1 MNCAVH
7 TDTPAAAYCRTC
19 GKALCENC
27 KRDVMGAIYCEPCIA
42 ARLQGGAP
50 MPGQPVAAVPVVVP
64 GAPSPG
70 IALLLGF
77 IPGVGAMYNGQ
88 FMKAFV
94 HVGIFVMLIVAADHF
109 GIFGIM
115 IAFWVWYMAFDA
127 YKTAQARQL
136 GLPLPDP
143 LGIDRMFG
151 LQETQGAAT
160 AAGFASPSTT
170 ATPGGAAVPPGTAG
184 VPVYPVQTVAPPPAQ
199 ENSPTGAVILI
210 VLGVFFLLGTSGWL
224 HTEHTWPLILIGIG
238 VWLAYKRSTQ
248 QRK

>member
-7 TDTPAAAYCRTC
+7 TDTPAAAFCRTC

-42 ARLQGGAP
+42 ARLQGNP
-50 MPGQPVAAVPVVVP
+50 PVTGQPVVAVPVAVA

-94 HVGIFVMLIVAADHF
+94 HVGIFVMLIVATDHF
-109 GIFGIM
+109 GLFGIL

-143 LGIDRMFG
+143 LGIDKMFG
-151 LQETQGAAT
+151 LHEGQSATGIAA
-160 AAGFASPSTT
+160 PVST
-170 ATPGGAAVPPGTAG
+170 AVPPGTVG
-184 VPVYPVQTVAPPPAQ
+184 VPVYPVQTAPPAPQ
-199 ENSPTGAVILI
+199 ESTPTGAVILI
-210 VLGVFFLLGTSGWL
+210 VLGVFFLLGTSGFL
-224 HTEHTWPLILIGIG
+224 RTEHTWPLFLIGIG

-248 QRK
+248 RK

>member
-1 MNCAVH
+1 MV
-7 TDTPAAAYCRTC
+7 
-19 GKALCENC
+19 
-27 KRDVMGAIYCEPCIA
+27 
-42 ARLQGGAP
+42 Q
-50 MPGQPVAAVPVVVP
+50 

-94 HVGIFVMLIVAADHF
+94 HVGIFVMLIVATDHF
-109 GIFGIM
+109 GLFGIM

-151 LQETQGAAT
+151 LQESHGGSSSFGFTSPAAT
-160 AAGFASPSTT
+160 SSATTRAGSRGSSA
-170 ATPGGAAVPPGTAG
+170 GTAG
-184 VPVYPVQTVAPPPAQ
+184 VPVYPVQTVAPPPPQ
-199 ENSPTGAVILI
+199 ESSPTGAVILI

-224 HTEHTWPLILIGIG
+224 RTEHTWPLILIGIG

-248 QRK
+248 QRR

>member
-7 TDTPAAAYCRTC
+7 TDTPAVAFCRTC
-19 GKALCENC
+19 GKALCEDC

-42 ARLQGGAP
+42 ARLQGNAP
-50 MPGQPVAAVPVVVP
+50 AAGQPMAAVPVAVH

-109 GIFGIM
+109 GLFGIL

-143 LGIDRMFG
+143 LGIDKMFG
-151 LQETQGAAT
+151 LQESQPSPHAA
-160 AAGFASPSTT
+160 APVSNVAPGSG
-170 ATPGGAAVPPGTAG
+170 TPAGTAGTVG
-184 VPVYPVQTVAPPPAQ
+184 VPVYPVQAAPPAPPQESSPA
-199 ENSPTGAVILI
+199 GAVILI

-224 HTEHTWPLILIGIG
+224 RTEHTWPLFLIGIG

-248 QRK
+248 RK